1 MELRHNFVEKK
12 QLKSM
17 HKFFSCCCIFHAGV
31 GMNIELILNSTGFSG
46 NIKKSFWFHMY
57 SNFVLSHQKLY
68 CHLLI
73 ETSVLLWWQESDFY
87 ILLII

>member
-1 MELRHNFVEKK
+1 
-12 QLKSM
+12 
-17 HKFFSCCCIFHAGV
+17 
-31 GMNIELILNSTGFSG
+31 MNIELILNSTGFSG

-73 ETSVLLWWQESDFY
+73 ETSVLL
-87 ILLII
+87 